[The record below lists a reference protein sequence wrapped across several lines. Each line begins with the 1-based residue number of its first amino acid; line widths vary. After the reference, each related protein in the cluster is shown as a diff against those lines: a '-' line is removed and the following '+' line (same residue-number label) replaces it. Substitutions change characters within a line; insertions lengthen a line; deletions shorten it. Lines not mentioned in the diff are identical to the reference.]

1 MTQDPDQHDFAQH
14 CSKEGSWE
22 VPGRKLERGAQGAGL
37 AVVRSPNMAESTTL
51 SRERA
56 PLQTGEE
63 PEPTSRARQSGHG
76 TLFRVVA
83 LFATVGPVG
92 AFYALNLLFPSKVA
106 LSLGS
111 ALLLSLGAWAAL
123 QVGYQRAFAPLKDL
137 AALSQLVIEGD
148 LTQRAPVG
156 FFDQFEEIARAFNR
170 LIDRL
175 RALVKQTREASS
187 TLVSS
192 SKHMRAASDATS
204 KAAQQV
210 AETIHQLAKGSFEQ
224 VESINK
230 VAAEIARVSDAAK
243 QVAGNA
249 QAAAQSAANTA
260 QSAQGGRQD
269 LQHAIAKMDSIRHK
283 VSQSSSVVGRL
294 GELGQQIGKILELI
308 NGIAAQTNLL
318 ALNAAI
324 EAARAGEQGRGFAV
338 VAEEVRKLAEQ
349 SAHATGQIATMIQE
363 IQTETDKAVRTMNM
377 GSQEVNEGVE
387 VINRAG
393 SALELIVEAANSTD
407 QQIQRISEAAQQLA
421 DGSTKVAQ
429 TIDYISTITEQ
440 SAAGAQE
447 VAATTEE
454 QTASMHEI
462 SSAAHSLAALAT
474 ELEQMVEPFKI

>member
-1 MTQDPDQHDFAQH
+1 
-14 CSKEGSWE
+14 
-22 VPGRKLERGAQGAGL
+22 
-37 AVVRSPNMAESTTL
+37 MAENPSL
-51 SRERA
+51 SRELGAAQAGDDAELPPR
-56 PLQTGEE
+56 E
-63 PEPTSRARQSGHG
+63 SRGGPG
-76 TLFRVVA
+76 TIFGVVA
-83 LFATVGPVG
+83 LAASVGPVG
-92 AFYALNLLFPSKVA
+92 ALFVLDRYVFHRSPLAALG
-106 LSLGS
+106 LSLIV
-111 ALLLSLGAWAAL
+111 AVLAHVA
-123 QVGYQRAFAPLKDL
+123 VRVVFQRAFAPLKDL

-156 FFDQFEEIARAFNR
+156 TFDRFDEIARAFNR
-170 LIDRL
+170 LIERL
-175 RALVKQTREASS
+175 RALVKQTREACS

-192 SKHMRAASDATS
+192 SKHLRGASDATS

-210 AETIHQLAKGSFEQ
+210 AETIHHLAKGSFEQ

-230 VAAEIARVSDAAK
+230 VAGEISRVSEAAK

-269 LQHAIAKMDSIRHK
+269 LQHAISKMDSIRHK
-283 VSQSSSVVGRL
+283 VSQSSQVVGRL

-393 SALELIVEAANSTD
+393 NALELIVQAANSTD
-407 QQIQRISEAAQQLA
+407 QQIQRISDAAQQLA

-429 TIDYISTITEQ
+429 TIDHISTITEQ
-440 SAAGAQE
+440 AAAGAQE

-462 SSAAHSLAALAT
+462 SSAAHSLAALAS

>member
-1 MTQDPDQHDFAQH
+1 MADNPSVLREFGPVGASEDADPPQSAAH
-14 CSKEGSWE
+14 KG
-22 VPGRKLERGAQGAGL
+22 QG
-37 AVVRSPNMAESTTL
+37 TY
-51 SRERA
+51 
-56 PLQTGEE
+56 
-63 PEPTSRARQSGHG
+63 
-76 TLFRVVA
+76 FRVVA
-83 LFATVGPVG
+83 LAAIVAPVG
-92 AFYALNLLFPSKVA
+92 LFYLLDKVVIHNHPLALGVA
-106 LSLGS
+106 LVAVGLSFVAVQS
-111 ALLLSLGAWAAL
+111 AF
-123 QVGYQRAFAPLKDL
+123 QRAFAPLRDL

-148 LTQRAPVG
+148 LTQRAPIG
-156 FFDQFEEIARAFNR
+156 TFDRFDEIARAFNR
-170 LIDRL
+170 LIERL
-175 RALVKQTREASS
+175 RLLVKQTREASS

-192 SKHMRAASDATS
+192 SKHLRAASDATS

-230 VAAEIARVSDAAK
+230 VAGEIARVSEAAK

-363 IQTETDKAVRTMNM
+363 IQSETDKAVRTMNL

-393 SALELIVEAANSTD
+393 NALELIVQAANSTD

-429 TIDYISTITEQ
+429 TIDHISTITEQ
-440 SAAGAQE
+440 AAAGAQE
-447 VAATTEE
+447 VAATTQE

-462 SSAAHSLAALAT
+462 SSAAHSLAALAG

>member
-1 MTQDPDQHDFAQH
+1 
-14 CSKEGSWE
+14 
-22 VPGRKLERGAQGAGL
+22 
-37 AVVRSPNMAESTTL
+37 MAENPSITRDYGTVTPVEETEPARDP
-51 SRERA
+51 SR
-56 PLQTGEE
+56 
-63 PEPTSRARQSGHG
+63 SGPA
-76 TLFRVVA
+76 TYFKVVA
-83 LFATVGPVG
+83 LAAVLAPCAALFLIDHAVFHNTLLALGVTLIISLMSYAAVQG
-92 AFYALNLLFPSKVA
+92 AF
-106 LSLGS
+106 
-111 ALLLSLGAWAAL
+111 
-123 QVGYQRAFAPLKDL
+123 QRAFAPLKDL

-156 FFDQFEEIARAFNR
+156 SFDRFEEIARAFNR
-170 LIDRL
+170 LIERL
-175 RALVKQTREASS
+175 RLLVKQTREASS

-192 SKHMRAASDATS
+192 SKHLRAASDATS

-230 VAAEIARVSDAAK
+230 VAGEISRVSEAAK

-249 QAAAQSAANTA
+249 QAAASSAANTA

-393 SALELIVEAANSTD
+393 NALELIVQAANSTD
-407 QQIQRISEAAQQLA
+407 QQIQRISDAAQQLA

-429 TIDYISTITEQ
+429 TIDHISTITEQ
-440 SAAGAQE
+440 AAAGAQE
-447 VAATTEE
+447 VAATTQE

-462 SSAAHSLAALAT
+462 SSAAHSLAALAG
-474 ELEQMVEPFKI
+474 ELETMVEPFKI

>member
-1 MTQDPDQHDFAQH
+1 
-14 CSKEGSWE
+14 
-22 VPGRKLERGAQGAGL
+22 
-37 AVVRSPNMAESTTL
+37 MADNPSL
-51 SRERA
+51 SREFGPPGA
-56 PLQTGEE
+56 SEE
-63 PEPTSRARQSGHG
+63 SDAAARRSARSGQA
-76 TLFRVVA
+76 TYFKVVSFAAVVA
-83 LFATVGPVG
+83 PVG
-92 AFYALNLLFPSKVA
+92 FFYLIEHVVIRNSALAGGVA
-106 LSLGS
+106 LVVLAAAVLAVQS
-111 ALLLSLGAWAAL
+111 AFG
-123 QVGYQRAFAPLKDL
+123 RAFAPLKDL

-156 FFDQFEEIARAFNR
+156 TFDRFDEIARAFNR
-170 LIDRL
+170 LIERL
-175 RALVKQTREASS
+175 RLLVKQTREASS

-192 SKHMRAASDATS
+192 SKHLRAASDATS
-204 KAAQQV
+204 KAAGQV

-230 VAAEIARVSDAAK
+230 VAGEISRVSEAAK

-283 VSQSSSVVGRL
+283 VSQSSQVVGRL

-349 SAHATGQIATMIQE
+349 SAQATGQIATMIQE
-363 IQTETDKAVRTMNM
+363 IQSETDKAVRTMNL

-393 SALELIVEAANSTD
+393 GALELIVQAANSTD
-407 QQIQRISEAAQQLA
+407 QQIQRISDAAQQLA

-429 TIDYISTITEQ
+429 TIDHISTITEQ
-440 SAAGAQE
+440 AAAGAEE

-462 SSAAHSLAALAT
+462 SSAAHSLAALAG

>member
-1 MTQDPDQHDFAQH
+1 
-14 CSKEGSWE
+14 
-22 VPGRKLERGAQGAGL
+22 
-37 AVVRSPNMAESTTL
+37 MAENPSLAREFGPGPAASDAEAVLSGTRGGPATL
-51 SRERA
+51 
-56 PLQTGEE
+56 LK
-63 PEPTSRARQSGHG
+63 
-76 TLFRVVA
+76 VVA
-83 LFATVGPVG
+83 LIATVGPVG
-92 AFYALNLLFPSKVA
+92 ALFVLDHYAIKLPSVA
-106 LSLGS
+106 LGI
-111 ALLLSLGAWAAL
+111 ALILAGLAYVAL
-123 QVGYQRAFAPLKDL
+123 RRAFQLAFAPLKDL

-148 LTQRAPVG
+148 LTQRAPIG
-156 FFDQFEEIARAFNR
+156 TFDRFDEIARAFNR
-170 LIDRL
+170 LIERL

-192 SKHMRAASDATS
+192 SKHLRGASDATS

-230 VAAEIARVSDAAK
+230 VAGEISRVSEAAK

-269 LQHAIAKMDSIRHK
+269 LQHAISKMDSIRHK
-283 VSQSSSVVGRL
+283 VSQSSQVVGRL

-363 IQTETDKAVRTMNM
+363 IQ
-377 GSQEVNEGVE
+377 S
-387 VINRAG
+387 
-393 SALELIVEAANSTD
+393 
-407 QQIQRISEAAQQLA
+407 
-421 DGSTKVAQ
+421 
-429 TIDYISTITEQ
+429 
-440 SAAGAQE
+440 
-447 VAATTEE
+447 
-454 QTASMHEI
+454 
-462 SSAAHSLAALAT
+462 
-474 ELEQMVEPFKI
+474 